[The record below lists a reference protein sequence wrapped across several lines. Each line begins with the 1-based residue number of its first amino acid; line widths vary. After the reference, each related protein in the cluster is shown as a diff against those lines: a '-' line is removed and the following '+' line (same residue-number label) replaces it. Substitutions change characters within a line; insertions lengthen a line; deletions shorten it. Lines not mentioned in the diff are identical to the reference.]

1 MRRAAVLLALAC
13 ALAGCGLGPGERNT
27 EVTLTVTTDFGRR
40 GVDAQKDRGA
50 TAGDTVMRMLQR
62 SYDVRTRYG
71 GRFVQS
77 IEGIEGGRRRGNPV
91 DWFYYVNGVEAKN
104 GAAERRIA
112 EGDRVWWDFHTWGD
126 GGAMRVPAVVGSFP
140 APFDSDFEGRRL
152 PITIGCASAVE
163 ETCDEVEARLAEE
176 EITRVARAGPTPT
189 VNEASLRILV
199 GPWSAL
205 RRDPTLR
212 ALEEGV
218 QASGVYARFEQEGRR
233 LALLT
238 ETGEVARRLGPGTG
252 LIAATRFGEQAP
264 IWVVTGT
271 DAIGAKA
278 AAAALARE
286 ALANRFAIAVHDGL
300 PLALP
305 IQPAGAP

>member
-1 MRRAAVLLALAC
+1 MSRAAVLLALAC

-40 GVDAQKDRGA
+40 GVSPEKDRGA
-50 TAGDTVMRMLQR
+50 TAGDTVMRLLQR
-62 SYDVRTRYG
+62 SYDVRTRFG

-77 IEGIEGGRRRGNPV
+77 VEGIEAGRRRGEQV
-91 DWFYYVNGVEAKN
+91 DWFYYVNGVEADR
-104 GAAERRIA
+104 GAAERRVA
-112 EGDRVWWDFHTWGD
+112 EGDRVWWDFHAWGA
-126 GGAMRVPAVVGSFP
+126 AMRVPAVVGSFP

-152 PITIGCASAVE
+152 PITLGCASAVE

-176 EITRVARAGPTPT
+176 EITRVARTGRTPT
-189 VNEASLRILV
+189 VNDASLRIAV

-218 QASGVYARFEQEGRR
+218 EASGVYARFEDRGRT

-252 LIAATRFGEQAP
+252 LIAATRFGDQAP

-286 ALANRFAIAVHDGL
+286 ALANRFAVAVHDGL